1 MLTAN
6 FNLGAVCVFILPAEE
21 KEAIPPADTSDKL
34 QFS

>member
-6 FNLGAVCVFILPAEE
+6 FNLGAVCVFILPAGE
-21 KEAIPPADTSDKL
+21 KEAIPPDTSDKL